1 MSLFSSISWADFI
14 TTAIALLLLF
24 NIAVFVYYRFFYKGS
39 KETENTKQNKFTSMS
54 DEDTNLSSDDD
65 EQDVMYVSMY
75 DDEIMDNN
83 ELSATSQEDIS
94 DGVGAMDND
103 SVNSVKEEND
113 VDDSSSEEE
122 FLAGIDQNMFFDGMP
137 VDDADLDDVEMA
149 FQNLG
154 YDSDELDESS
164 ELYYDE
170 NLISA
175 SISSINVDASEL
187 DEEDELFLDI
197 SRQLEEIHEKEQEEN
212 LVHLQTNEEK
222 EIVNDNF
229 FGDSDL

>member
-1 MSLFSSISWADFI
+1 MMSLFSSISWADFI
-14 TTAIALLLLF
+14 TTAVALLLLF

-54 DEDTNLSSDDD
+54 DEDSNLSSDDD

-75 DDEIMDNN
+75 DDDI
-83 ELSATSQEDIS
+83 TSQEDIS
-94 DGVGAMDND
+94 DGVGTMDND

-187 DEEDELFLDI
+187 DAEDELFLDI

-212 LVHLQTNEEK
+212 LAHLQTNEEK

-229 FGDSDL
+229 FGDSDM

>member
-14 TTAIALLLLF
+14 TTAVALLLLF

-54 DEDTNLSSDDD
+54 DEDSNLSSDDD

-75 DDEIMDNN
+75 DDDI
-83 ELSATSQEDIS
+83 TSQEDIS
-94 DGVGAMDND
+94 DGVGTMDND

-187 DEEDELFLDI
+187 DAEDELFLDI
-197 SRQLEEIHEKEQEEN
+197 SR
-212 LVHLQTNEEK
+212 
-222 EIVNDNF
+222 
-229 FGDSDL
+229 

>member
-14 TTAIALLLLF
+14 TTAVALLLLF

-54 DEDTNLSSDDD
+54 DEDSNLLSDDD

-75 DDEIMDNN
+75 DDDI
-83 ELSATSQEDIS
+83 TSQEDIS
-94 DGVGAMDND
+94 DGVGTMDND

-187 DEEDELFLDI
+187 DAEDELFLDI

-212 LVHLQTNEEK
+212 LAHLQTNEEK

-229 FGDSDL
+229 FGDSDM

>member
-14 TTAIALLLLF
+14 TTAVALLLLF

-54 DEDTNLSSDDD
+54 DEDSNLSSDDD

-75 DDEIMDNN
+75 DDDI
-83 ELSATSQEDIS
+83 TSQEDIS
-94 DGVGAMDND
+94 DGVGTMDND

-187 DEEDELFLDI
+187 DAEDELFLDI

-212 LVHLQTNEEK
+212 LAHLQTNEEK

-229 FGDSDL
+229 FGDSDM

>member
-1 MSLFSSISWADFI
+1 MMSLFSSISWADFI
-14 TTAIALLLLF
+14 TTTVALLLLF

-54 DEDTNLSSDDD
+54 DEDSNLSSDDD

-75 DDEIMDNN
+75 DDDI
-83 ELSATSQEDIS
+83 TSQEDIS
-94 DGVGAMDND
+94 DGVGTMDND

-187 DEEDELFLDI
+187 DAEDELFLDI

-212 LVHLQTNEEK
+212 LAHLQTNEEK

>member
-1 MSLFSSISWADFI
+1 MMSLFSSISWADFI
-14 TTAIALLLLF
+14 TTAVALLLLF

-54 DEDTNLSSDDD
+54 DEDSNLSSDDD

-75 DDEIMDNN
+75 DDDI
-83 ELSATSQEDIS
+83 TSQEDIS
-94 DGVGAMDND
+94 DGVGTMDND

-187 DEEDELFLDI
+187 DAEDELFLDI

-212 LVHLQTNEEK
+212 LAHLQTNEEK

>member
-1 MSLFSSISWADFI
+1 MSFFSSISWADFS
-14 TTAIALLLLF
+14 TTAVALLLLF

-75 DDEIMDNN
+75 DDDI
-83 ELSATSQEDIS
+83 TSQEDIS
-94 DGVGAMDND
+94 DGVGTMDND
-103 SVNSVKEEND
+103 SVNCVKEEND
-113 VDDSSSEEE
+113 ADDSSSEEE
-122 FLAGIDQNMFFDGMP
+122 LLAGIDQNMFFDGMP

-154 YDSDELDESS
+154 YDSDEIDESS

-187 DEEDELFLDI
+187 DTEDELFLDI

-229 FGDSDL
+229 FGDSDM

>member
-14 TTAIALLLLF
+14 TTAVALLLLF

-54 DEDTNLSSDDD
+54 DEDSNLSSDDD

-75 DDEIMDNN
+75 DDDI
-83 ELSATSQEDIS
+83 TSQEDIS
-94 DGVGAMDND
+94 DGVGTMDND

-187 DEEDELFLDI
+187 DAEDELFLDI

-212 LVHLQTNEEK
+212 LAHLQTNEEK